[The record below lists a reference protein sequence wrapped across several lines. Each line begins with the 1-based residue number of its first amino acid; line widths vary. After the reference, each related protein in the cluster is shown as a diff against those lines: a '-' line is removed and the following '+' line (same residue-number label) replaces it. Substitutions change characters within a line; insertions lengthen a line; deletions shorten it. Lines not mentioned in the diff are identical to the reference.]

1 MTQAPQGGDPPRFI
15 SRLLAA
21 LWRYGRWPVIF
32 YLVVCLLMMIFEDS
46 LVFVPSRYPYGNW
59 EPQGLPVE
67 DAWFRSD
74 DGVQLHGWFL
84 ERERPRAVVLYLH
97 GNGGNVTHR
106 AHLLRTLH
114 DRLDVSVLVLD
125 YRGYGRSEGSPNEAG
140 VLADARAAR
149 AWLAERTGLAPSEIV
164 LWGHS
169 LGGAVAV
176 DLAAAEGAKALVLEC
191 TFSSAPDVAAY
202 HYPWL
207 PVRLLM
213 KTRLDSLSKIGRYRG
228 PLFQAHGDADTI
240 VPIQFGRRLFEAANE
255 PKRFEVI
262 PGAGHDDVFMPDYY
276 RKLAAFLDRAGD
288 KGLRSED

>member
-1 MTQAPQGGDPPRFI
+1 MTQAPQGGDPPRSI

-21 LWRYGRWPVIF
+21 VWRYGRWPVIF

-106 AHLLRTLH
+106 AHLLRTVH
-114 DRLDVSVLVLD
+114 DRLGVSVLVLD
-125 YRGYGRSEGSPNEAG
+125 YRGYGRSEGRPDETG

-149 AWLAERTGLAPSEIV
+149 AWLAERTGAAPSEIV

-169 LGGAVAV
+169 LGGSVAV
-176 DLAAAEGAKALVLEC
+176 DLAAAEGAKALVLES

-202 HYPWL
+202 HYAWL
-207 PVRLLM
+207 PVRPLM
-213 KTRLDSLSKIGRYRG
+213 KTRLDSHSKIGRYHG

-240 VPIQFGRRLFEAANE
+240 VPMQFGRRLFEAANE

-276 RKLAAFLDRAGD
+276 GKLAEFLEGI
-288 KGLRSED
+288 ED